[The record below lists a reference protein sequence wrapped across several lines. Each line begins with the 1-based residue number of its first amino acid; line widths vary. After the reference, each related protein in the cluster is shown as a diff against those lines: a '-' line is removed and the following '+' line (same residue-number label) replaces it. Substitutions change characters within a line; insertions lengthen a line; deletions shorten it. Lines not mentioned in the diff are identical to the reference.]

1 MRSRSVRYI
10 PRRPSRH
17 AIRIPCQVVRPR
29 DFKLIAES
37 TLDLSELGML
47 AVPNRV
53 VLTGEEVIVSFMAPY
68 SRTWIDAEGTVARVV
83 HGRREGDVSRAIGVS
98 FDYLDEVSRAVL
110 RQNLMG
116 LPPPVMPRRPVA
128 RA

>member
-17 AIRIPCQVVRPR
+17 AVRIPCQVVRPR

-37 TLDLSELGML
+37 TLDISELGL
-47 AVPNRV
+47 LVVPNRV

-68 SRTWIDAEGTVARVV
+68 SRTWIDAEGTVARVI
-83 HGRREGDVSRAIGVS
+83 HARREGDVSRALGIS
-98 FDYLDEVSRAVL
+98 FEYVEEIARAVL
-110 RQNLMG
+110 RQNLQG
-116 LPPPVMPRRPVA
+116 LPPPVMPRRTVA
-128 RA
+128 RD

>member
-47 AVPNRV
+47 AVPNRM
-53 VLTGEEVIVSFMAPY
+53 VLTGE
-68 SRTWIDAEGTVARVV
+68 
-83 HGRREGDVSRAIGVS
+83 
-98 FDYLDEVSRAVL
+98 
-110 RQNLMG
+110 
-116 LPPPVMPRRPVA
+116 
-128 RA
+128 

>member
-17 AIRIPCQVVRPR
+17 ACRIPCQIVRPR

-37 TLDLSELGML
+37 TLDISELGLL
-47 AVPNRV
+47 AVPNRM
-53 VLTGEEVIVSFMAPY
+53 VLTGEEVLVSFMAPY
-68 SRTWIDAEGTVARVV
+68 SRTWIDAEGVVARVI
-83 HGRREGDVSRAIGVS
+83 HARREGDVSRAIGIS
-98 FDYLDEVSRAVL
+98 FDYVDEIARAVL

-116 LPPPVMPRRPVA
+116 LPPPIMPRRTIA